1 VRQLP
6 LIIAAVLVA
15 GCGSGHGETVAIKDA
30 VRAPLRAYMN
40 RQAAALCASFTPA
53 VASRLSP
60 HISSCPAAATRAF
73 YALRNTGEHYA
84 RRETPEGLEIAVTQR
99 GDAAEAQTTWP
110 WQRPAR
116 LRLAK
121 VGGRWLIASK
131 TTLVERVRRIRVLGE
146 RRCDP
151 TYEIEFGAVP
161 ARVVE
166 SPHSRAIEETEP

>member
-1 VRQLP
+1 VCRLP

-15 GCGSGHGETVAIKDA
+15 GCGASHVETAAIKDA

-40 RQAAALCASFTPA
+40 RQVGALCASFAPA
-53 VASRLSP
+53 VASRLSS
-60 HISSCPAAATRAF
+60 HTSSCAAAAAHAF
-73 YALRNTGEHYA
+73 YALRSVAEHYA
-84 RRETPEGLEIAVTQR
+84 PQETPAGLEIAVTQR

-131 TTLVERVRRIRVLGE
+131 TTLVERVRCIRFLGE
-146 RRCDP
+146 RNCDP
-151 TYEIEFGAVP
+151 TYDIEFGNVP

-166 SPHSRAIEETEP
+166 SPHSRGIEETEP